1 MKKKVMVY
9 LDVLFYIVIAIVL
22 GLFIVTCIKAQPNT
36 LILVIVSV
44 LSMLKMVNF
53 ESDKKGYYV
62 LIGLNVVIQ
71 SGVIIYG
78 SFSDNVA
85 IVFVIFACNIYALA
99 KRKSVKRFMTE
110 WYAYIIL
117 CEVVGILEAIGL
129 IHIKSGVC
137 SVLVEGM
144 IVDIVFIVT
153 SVFMVIVSNRRTEK
167 YASLI
172 NIIFLVIGSMFVL
185 VGMMRL
191 EIQRIN
197 YKMDEIDITQIEE
210 GRCVIESE
218 LLKGQVITRKSSE
231 NSENSFIVK
240 QNNNSDDQVFTFR
253 KDDRGVY
260 VFWIDE
266 KLDLV
271 MKASDNG
278 VYMGKADGGR
288 SEEWILISQDDGGY
302 SIASLYNTLRL
313 DYDLMEQGPEITLIL
328 YEENG
333 NLSQCFRLNVLNDN
347 RLLNEYI
354 TEIKGLSLVQ
364 VFKSF
369 ILCMQGVIV
378 LIVLDAIVGEKIRT
392 ALK

>member
-110 WYAYIIL
+110 WYVYIIL

-129 IHIKSGVC
+129 IHIISGVC

-172 NIIFLVIGSMFVL
+172 NIIFLVIGSMFVF

-260 VFWIDE
+260 VFWMDE

-302 SIASLYNTLRL
+302 SIASLYNALRL
-313 DYDLMEQGPEITLIL
+313 DYDLMEQEPEITLIL

-333 NLSQCFRLNVLNDN
+333 NLSQCFRLYVLNDN

>member
-110 WYAYIIL
+110 WYVYIIL

-288 SEEWILISQDDGGY
+288 SEDGGY
-302 SIASLYNTLRL
+302 SIASLYNALRL
-313 DYDLMEQGPEITLIL
+313 DYDLMEQEPEITLIL

-333 NLSQCFRLNVLNDN
+333 NLSQCFRLYVLNDN